1 MTYDFDEVIDR
12 TQTDSVKWKRYAG
25 KDILPLWV
33 ADMDF
38 KASPAILDALDKVT
52 REGII
57 GYWQTPDE
65 LVEVTLKRLEEKHNW
80 KVPKEWLVW
89 LPGMVPG
96 LTLTCMCVGN
106 DDDEVITTVP
116 VYGPFMK
123 APLAARKK
131 LVKVPLKEENNR
143 WTFDFEA
150 IKAAITP
157 RTRVFMLCNPYN
169 PGGTVFTRDELQTL
183 ADICVANNIVICADE
198 IHCDLILDETRKHIS
213 IATLSPDAAKH
224 TVTLLA
230 PSKTFNIAG
239 LGCSFAVIPDD
250 ELRAKYANMR
260 YILEPMVSAYGYQ
273 AALAAYRD
281 SEEWHQQ
288 LLVYLRKNHE
298 YILKEMNGFKGF
310 KMLPLEATYLAW
322 IDIRETG
329 IENLAQ
335 KLEDAGVGISEGE
348 VFFDGKGF
356 IRLNFGTPMSNLVEA
371 VRRMKTVLE
380 LK

>member
-1 MTYDFDEVIDR
+1 MTYDFDELIDR
-12 TQTDSVKWKRYAG
+12 RQTDSVKWKRYAG
-25 KDILPLWV
+25 KDIIPLWV

-38 KASPAILDALDKVT
+38 KAAPPILDALEKVT
-52 REGII
+52 KEGVI
-57 GYWQTPDE
+57 GYWQVPDE

-96 LTLTCMCVGN
+96 LTLTCMCIGN

-116 VYGPFMK
+116 IYGPFMK
-123 APLAARKK
+123 APIAARKK

-143 WTFDFEA
+143 WTLDFEA

-157 RTRVFMLCNPYN
+157 RTRIFMLCNPYN
-169 PGGTVFTRDELQTL
+169 PGGTVFTREELQTL
-183 ADICVANNIVICADE
+183 VAICVANNMVICADE
-198 IHCDLILDETRKHIS
+198 IHCDLILDETQKHIS
-213 IATLSPDAAKH
+213 IATLSPEAEKH

-250 ELRAKYANMR
+250 ELRAKYANLR

-288 LLVYLRKNHE
+288 LLTYLRKNHE
-298 YILKEMNGFKGF
+298 YMLKEMNAFKGF

-322 IDIRETG
+322 IDVREAG

-335 KLEDAGVGISEGE
+335 KLEEAGVGISEGE
-348 VFFDGKGF
+348 MFFDGKGF

>member
-1 MTYDFDEVIDR
+1 MTYNFDEVINR
-12 TQTDSVKWKRYAG
+12 TQTDSVKWSRYG
-25 KDILPLWV
+25 DKDVIPLWV

-38 KASPAILDALDKVT
+38 KAAPPILDALDKVT
-52 REGII
+52 KEGVI
-57 GYWQTPDE
+57 GYWKVPDE
-65 LVEVTLKRLEEKHNW
+65 LVEVALKRLEERHNW
-80 KVPKEWLVW
+80 KVSKEWLVW

-96 LTLTCMCVGN
+96 LTLTCMCVGE

-157 RTRVFMLCNPYN
+157 RTKVFMLCNPYN
-169 PGGTVFTRDELQTL
+169 PGGTVFTKDELQTL
-183 ADICVANNIVICADE
+183 LDICVANNIVICADE
-198 IHCDLILDETRKHIS
+198 IHCDLILDETKKHIS
-213 IATLSPDAAKH
+213 IATLSPEAAKH
-224 TVTLLA
+224 TVTLIA

-239 LGCSFAVIPDD
+239 LGCSLAVIPDD

-260 YILEPMVSAYGYQ
+260 YILEPMVSAYAYQ

-281 SEEWHQQ
+281 GDEWHEQ
-288 LLVYLRKNHE
+288 LLAYLRKNHE
-298 YILKEMNGFKGF
+298 YILKEMNAFKGF

-322 IDIRETG
+322 IDVREAG
-329 IENLAQ
+329 IENLAE
-335 KLEDAGVGISEGE
+335 KLEEAGVGISEGE
-348 VFFDGKGF
+348 MFFDGKGF
-356 IRLNFGTPMSNLVEA
+356 IRLNFGTQMSQLVEA
-371 VRRMKTVLE
+371 VRRMKTILE

>member
-12 TQTDSVKWKRYAG
+12 TQTDSVKWSRYG
-25 KDILPLWV
+25 DKDVIPLWV

-38 KASPAILDALDKVT
+38 KAAPPILDALDKVT
-52 REGII
+52 KEGVI
-57 GYWQTPDE
+57 GYWKVPDT
-65 LVEVTLKRLEEKHNW
+65 LVEVALKRLEERHNW

-96 LTLTCMCVGN
+96 LTLTCMCVGE

-157 RTRVFMLCNPYN
+157 RTKVFMLCNPYN
-169 PGGTVFTRDELQTL
+169 PGGTVFTKEELQTL
-183 ADICVANNIVICADE
+183 LDICVANNIVICADE
-198 IHCDLILDETRKHIS
+198 IHCDLILDETKKHIS
-213 IATLSPDAAKH
+213 IATLSPEAAKH
-224 TVTLLA
+224 TVTLIA

-239 LGCSFAVIPDD
+239 LGCSLAVIPDD
-250 ELRAKYANMR
+250 GLRAKYANMR
-260 YILEPMVSAYGYQ
+260 YILEPMVSAYAYQ

-281 SEEWHQQ
+281 SEEWHEK

-298 YILKEMNGFKGF
+298 YILKEMNAFKGF

-322 IDIRETG
+322 IDVREAG
-329 IENLAQ
+329 IENLAE
-335 KLEDAGVGISEGE
+335 KLEEAGVGISEGE
-348 VFFDGKGF
+348 MFFDGKGF
-356 IRLNFGTPMSNLVEA
+356 IRLNFGTQMSQLIEA
-371 VRRMKTVLE
+371 VRRMKTILE
-380 LK
+380 VK

>member
-1 MTYDFDEVIDR
+1 MTYDFDEMIDR

-25 KDILPLWV
+25 RDILPLWV

-38 KASPAILDALDKVT
+38 KASPAILAALDKVT
-52 REGII
+52 KEGII

-65 LVEVTLKRLEEKHNW
+65 LVEVTLKRLEERHNW

-116 VYGPFMK
+116 IYGPFMK
-123 APLAARKK
+123 APIAAKKK
-131 LVKVPLKEENNR
+131 LVKVPMKEENNR
-143 WTFDFEA
+143 WTLDFEA

-169 PGGTVFTRDELQTL
+169 PAGTVFTREELQTL
-183 ADICVANNIVICADE
+183 VDICVANNIVICADE
-198 IHCDLILDETRKHIS
+198 IHCDLILDETKKHIS
-213 IATLSPDAAKH
+213 IATLSPEAEKQ

-239 LGCSFAVIPDD
+239 LGCSFAIIPDA
-250 ELRAKYANMR
+250 ELRTKYASMR
-260 YILEPMVSAYGYQ
+260 YILEPMVSAYGYY

-288 LLVYLRKNHE
+288 LLAYLRKNHE

-322 IDIRETG
+322 IDVREAG

-335 KLEDAGVGISEGE
+335 KLEETGVGISEGE
-348 VFFDGKGF
+348 MFFDGKGF

>member
-12 TQTDSVKWKRYAG
+12 TQTDSVKWSRYG
-25 KDILPLWV
+25 DKDVIPLWV

-38 KASPAILDALDKVT
+38 KAAPPILDALDKVT
-52 REGII
+52 KEGII
-57 GYWQTPDE
+57 GYWKVPDE
-65 LVEVTLKRLEEKHNW
+65 LVEVALKRLEERHNW

-96 LTLTCMCVGN
+96 LTLTCMCVGE

-123 APLAARKK
+123 APLAAKKK
-131 LVKVPLKEENNR
+131 LVKVHLKEENNR

-157 RTRVFMLCNPYN
+157 RTKVFMLCNPYN
-169 PGGTVFTRDELQTL
+169 PGGTVFTKEELQTL
-183 ADICVANNIVICADE
+183 LDICVANNIVICADE
-198 IHCDLILDETRKHIS
+198 IHCDLILDESKKHIS
-213 IATLSPDAAKH
+213 IATLSPEAEKH
-224 TVTLLA
+224 TVTLIA

-239 LGCSFAVIPDD
+239 LGCSLAVIPDD

-260 YILEPMVSAYGYQ
+260 YILEPMVSAYAYQ

-281 SEEWHQQ
+281 GEEWHEQ
-288 LLVYLRKNHE
+288 LLAYLRKNHE
-298 YILKEMNGFKGF
+298 YILQEMNAFKGF

-322 IDIRETG
+322 IDVREAG
-329 IENLAQ
+329 IENLAE
-335 KLEDAGVGISEGE
+335 KLEEAGVGISEGE
-348 VFFDGKGF
+348 MFFDGKGF
-356 IRLNFGTPMSNLVEA
+356 IRLNFGTQMSQLVEA
-371 VRRMKTVLE
+371 VKRMKTILE